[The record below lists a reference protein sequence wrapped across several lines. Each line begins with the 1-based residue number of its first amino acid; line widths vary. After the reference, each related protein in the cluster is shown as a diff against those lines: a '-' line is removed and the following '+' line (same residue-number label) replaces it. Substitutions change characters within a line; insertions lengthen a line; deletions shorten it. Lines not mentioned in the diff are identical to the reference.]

1 MTKKSV
7 DLMVATAPEWVES
20 IIDNFDAFL
29 QDHANCERKA
39 SAFAMSMVV
48 KYPDRTKIVPQ
59 LIELAREELEH
70 FAQVYQLMASRG
82 LPLLRDEPDP
92 YVNRLLQ
99 HCRHG
104 REHRFLD
111 RLLISSLVECR
122 GAERFKLIFEALED
136 RELKRFYRD
145 LAGSEAKHG
154 HQFAEMALEYF
165 EEPSVYSRLGELA
178 VVESE
183 IIVGLPWRASL
194 H

>member
-1 MTKKSV
+1 
-7 DLMVATAPEWVES
+7 
-20 IIDNFDAFL
+20 
-29 QDHANCERKA
+29 
-39 SAFAMSMVV
+39 
-48 KYPDRTKIVPQ
+48 
-59 LIELAREELEH
+59 
-70 FAQVYQLMASRG
+70 MASRG
-82 LPLLRDEPDP
+82 LPLLKDEPDS
-92 YVNRLLQ
+92 YVNQLLL

-136 RELKRFYRD
+136 QELKRFYRD

-154 HQFAEMALEYF
+154 HQFAKMALEYF
-165 EEPSVYSRLGELA
+165 DEPSVYSRLGELA

-183 IIVGLPWRASL
+183 IVVGLPWRASL